1 MRLCKLLRVL
11 LLATL
16 ALGLAGLLTACP
28 GVVSFGEVF
37 VSIASGPSRCD
48 DGIKVVVEG
57 IQEDWEFGDPLFVDS
72 STKASG
78 PNWVWVEPGK
88 EGSILWTV
96 RADTPAAKN
105 PQGKQLTIK
114 AYCMRKNAEPGLSQ
128 RTFGLEDYV
137 EVIGGRYVLR
147 FNKAVADCG
156 GDPSYTVTPPGLHID
171 NQDVLNNLCDQQ

>member
-48 DGIKVVVEG
+48 DGIKVMVEG
-57 IQEDWEFGDPLFVDS
+57 IQEDWEFGDPLFDS
-72 STKASG
+72 NTKASG
-78 PNWVWVEPGK
+78 PNWVWVEAGK
-88 EGSILWTV
+88 EGGISWDV
-96 RADTPAAKN
+96 PADSPAAKN

-114 AYCMRKNAEPGLSQ
+114 AYCMRKDAEPGLSQ

-137 EVIGGRYVLR
+137 EVIGGRYFLK
-147 FNKAVADCG
+147 FDKAVADCG
-156 GDPSYTVTPPGLHID
+156 GDPSYTVTSPGLHIE
-171 NQDVLNNLCDQQ
+171 NEDVMNNLCNGQ